1 MFEVWRHFKWN
12 ANMHFNLMSVIT
24 VLIDKSIENEV
35 FLLFF
40 YWRGVEKKGHNICLW
55 PLQKKDRSSF
65 VSL

>member
-1 MFEVWRHFKWN
+1 MNFS
-12 ANMHFNLMSVIT
+12 LMSVIT

-40 YWRGVEKKGHNICLW
+40 YWRGVERKGHNICLW
-55 PLQKKDRSSF
+55 PLQKKNRSSF